1 MKIALIGQKGIL
13 VTHDGG
19 IETHVENLAL
29 ELVELGHKVTVY
41 CRKSYMSEELVRA
54 KAYKGIELVFVP
66 NLRTKYLDT
75 ITYTFTATLNALGRK
90 FDVMHYQGIGPSI
103 LSFIPRV
110 FSNAKVVVTF
120 HSLDRFHAK
129 WGPVARL
136 VLLLAEWTACKFPH
150 ITIVVSKTLQNYC
163 QERYRARTI
172 LIPNGVRLYSV
183 NNWDKLRRWKLE
195 KDNYLLSVA
204 RFVRHKGIHYL
215 IKAFK
220 NIKSKHP
227 EYADL
232 KLALVGGSPYPNRY
246 SLYLERLATN
256 QPDIVFTGYQT
267 GENLDQ
273 LFSGAYLYIHPS
285 EAEGLSMT
293 ILEAM
298 SYGRCVLV
306 SDIPENEEAVAGQGF
321 YFKNKDVKDLEEK
334 IRWLLEDKD
343 SVALTG
349 EKAREWVKEHHDWG
363 AIARETVK
371 VYGL

>member
-29 ELVELGHKVTVY
+29 ELLKLGHEVTVY
-41 CRKSYMSEELVRA
+41 CRKSYMPEELVRT
-54 KAYKGIELVFVP
+54 KTHKGIELVFVP
-66 NLRTKYLDT
+66 NLQTKYLDT

-90 FDVMHYQGIGPSI
+90 FDVIHYQGIGPSI
-103 LSFIPRV
+103 LSFLPRL
-110 FSNAKVVVTF
+110 FSRAKVIVTF

-129 WGPVARL
+129 WGPIARL
-136 VLLLAEWTACKFPH
+136 VLLFSEWTACMFPQA
-150 ITIVVSKTLQNYC
+150 TIVVSKTLQQYC
-163 QERYRARTI
+163 WQYYAVQTI
-172 LIPNGVRLYSV
+172 LIPNGVRLYQV
-183 NNWDKLRRWKLE
+183 DNWQKLKQWNLVKDK
-195 KDNYLLSVA
+195 YLLSVA

-220 NIKSKHP
+220 NIKAQHP
-227 EYADL
+227 EFADL

-246 SLYLERLATN
+246 SLYLERLAAN
-256 QPDIVFTGYQT
+256 HPDIVFTGYQT
-267 GENLDQ
+267 GEKLDQ
-273 LFSGAYLYIHPS
+273 LFSGSYLYIHPS

-321 YFKNKDVKDLEEK
+321 YFKNKNVKDLEEK
-334 IRWLLEDKD
+334 IRWLLEDED
-343 SVALTG
+343 SAIKIG

-363 AIARETVK
+363 VIARETAK
-371 VYGL
+371 VYSR